1 MKSRFE
7 GKVGLIQRVLPTY
20 RKPFFNALS
29 CACQSDLHIFAG
41 QARPGEMIH
50 AAKTLKEAH
59 LTRGKNIHLFRGAF
73 YLCCQKGLLNWLS
86 ATDPDILIVEANPRY
101 LCTPAAIRWMK
112 QRQRPVIGWGLGAP
126 PLSGPL
132 AAFRQRQRQKLV
144 RQFDAILTYSQKGA
158 SEYTALGYPSQKIFT
173 AVNAVT
179 PRPAHALPQ
188 RSEAFEKGR
197 AKVLFVGR
205 LQTRKHVDNLIRACA
220 NLPQSLQ
227 PTLIITG
234 DGPVRDQLKALAQ
247 QTYPQTR
254 FTGALYGETLADTFR
269 AADLFVLPGTGGL
282 AVQQAMSYG
291 LPIIIAEAD
300 GTQDD
305 LVRPENGWQ
314 IPSDDVGALTQTLQE
329 ALTSAPR
336 LRQMGAASYRIV
348 AEEIN
353 LEAMVSVFLQA
364 MQTACEAR

>member
-1 MKSRFE
+1 MISSFQ

-20 RKPFFNALS
+20 RTPFFNTLS
-29 CACQSDLHIFAG
+29 RACQDGLHIFAG

-50 AAKTLKEAH
+50 AAKSLEEAH
-59 LTRGKNIHLFRGAF
+59 LTHGKNIHLFRGAF
-73 YLCCQKGLLNWLS
+73 YLCYQKGLLSWLS
-86 ATDPDILIVEANPRY
+86 ETDPDILIVEANPRH
-101 LCTPAAIRWMK
+101 LRTPAAIRWMH

-132 AAFRQRQRQKLV
+132 AVFRQKQRRKLM

-158 SEYTALGYPSQKIFT
+158 SEYAALGYPSQKIFT

-179 PRPAHALPQ
+179 PRSAHALPP
-188 RSEAFEKGR
+188 RPETFEKDK

-205 LQTRKHVDNLIRACA
+205 LQARKHVDNLIQACA
-220 NLPQSLQ
+220 RLPQTLQ

-234 DGPVRDQLKALAQ
+234 DGPVLDQLKTLAQ
-247 QTYPQTR
+247 ETYPSTK
-254 FTGALYGETLADTFR
+254 FTGARYGEGLADIFK

-314 IPSDDVGALTQTLQE
+314 IPSDDVDALIQTLQT
-329 ALTSAPR
+329 ALGSAAR
-336 LRQMGAASYRIV
+336 LRQMGAESYRIV
-348 AEEIN
+348 SEEIN
-353 LEAMVSVFLQA
+353 LEKMASVFLEA
-364 MQTACEAR
+364 IKKACEER